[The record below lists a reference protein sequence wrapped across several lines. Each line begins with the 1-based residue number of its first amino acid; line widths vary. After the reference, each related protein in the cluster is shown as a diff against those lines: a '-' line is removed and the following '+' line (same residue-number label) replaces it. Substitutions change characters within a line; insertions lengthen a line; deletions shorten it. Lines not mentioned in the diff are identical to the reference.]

1 MPLSR
6 VRALNA
12 RRNSRAES
20 PIRKPIVSLISY
32 DIIAVA
38 TIFNTARACQQSR
51 IWCKFSLHR
60 LHGSCFW
67 AGCGDDLDRRPLLVL
82 SLALL
87 LSRDCPLSRARR
99 QPRRDAQPASG
110 LRSEEHTSELQSLMR
125 ISYAVFCLK
134 TTTT

>member
-38 TIFNTARACQQSR
+38 TIFNTALACPPSR
-51 IWCKFSLHR
+51 IWFKFSLHR

-67 AGCGDDLDRRPLLVL
+67 AGYGVDLDRRPLLVL
-82 SLALL
+82 SLALPL
-87 LSRDCPLSRARR
+87 PLDRPLSRARR
-99 QPRRDAQPASG
+99 QPRHDDQPASG
-110 LRSEEHTSELQSLMR
+110 LSARH
-125 ISYAVFCLK
+125 
-134 TTTT
+134 